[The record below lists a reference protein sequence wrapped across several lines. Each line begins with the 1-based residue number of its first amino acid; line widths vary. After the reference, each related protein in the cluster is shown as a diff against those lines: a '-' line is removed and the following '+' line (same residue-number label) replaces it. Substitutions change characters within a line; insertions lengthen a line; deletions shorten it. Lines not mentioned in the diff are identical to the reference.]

1 VIQQR
6 PTMFEKFSNKP
17 MSANSEKFDTIIGR
31 TTTIQGTLV
40 LLDSVRIDGRVVGN
54 VESAPDCKIAVAI
67 GPTGEVTGDIKAHRV
82 MVAGKVFGH
91 IHAAD
96 RVEFQKDSLVQGD
109 VSYGSIAVEHGAK
122 LSGLI
127 LQNKTIED
135 SATGAQAAIQTAQSV
150 KNPS

>member
-1 VIQQR
+1 
-6 PTMFEKFSNKP
+6 MFKKFSNKS
-17 MSANSEKFDTIIGR
+17 MAANSEKFDTIIGR

>member
-1 VIQQR
+1 
-6 PTMFEKFSNKP
+6 MFEKFSNKP

-67 GPTGEVTGDIKAHRV
+67 GPTGEDTGDIKVHRV

-150 KNPS
+150 KNSS

>member
-1 VIQQR
+1 
-6 PTMFEKFSNKP
+6 MFDKFSNKS
-17 MSANSEKFDTIIGR
+17 MATSSEKFDTLIGR
-31 TTTIQGTLV
+31 TTTIQGTLT
-40 LLDSVRIDGRVVGN
+40 LLDSIRIDGRVVGN

-109 VSYGSIAVEHGAK
+109 ISYGSIAVEHGAR
-122 LSGLI
+122 LSGLVI
-127 LQNKTIED
+127 QNQALD
-135 SATGAQAAIQTAQSV
+135 ASASGAQAAIQVAQSA
-150 KNPS
+150 KNSG

>member
-1 VIQQR
+1 
-6 PTMFEKFSNKP
+6 MFEKFSNKS
-17 MSANSEKFDTIIGR
+17 MAVNSEKFDTIIGR
-31 TTTIQGTLV
+31 TATIQGTLV
-40 LLDSVRIDGRVVGN
+40 LLDSVRIDGRVVGT

-127 LQNKTIED
+127 LQNKTMED

-150 KNPS
+150 KNTS

>member
-1 VIQQR
+1 
-6 PTMFEKFSNKP
+6 MFEKFSNKS
-17 MSANSEKFDTIIGR
+17 MSASSEKFDTIIGR

-54 VESAPDCKIAVAI
+54 VESAPNCKIAVAI

-127 LQNKTIED
+127 LQNQTIED

>member
-1 VIQQR
+1 
-6 PTMFEKFSNKP
+6 MFDKFSNKS
-17 MSANSEKFDTIIGR
+17 MATSSEKFDTLIGR
-31 TTTIQGTLV
+31 TTTIQGTLT

-109 VSYGSIAVEHGAK
+109 ISYGSIAVEHGAR
-122 LSGLI
+122 LSGLVI
-127 LQNKTIED
+127 QNQALD
-135 SATGAQAAIQTAQSV
+135 ASASGAQAAIQVAQSA
-150 KNPS
+150 KNSG

>member
-1 VIQQR
+1 
-6 PTMFEKFSNKP
+6 MFEKFSNKS
-17 MSANSEKFDTIIGR
+17 MAVNSEKFDTIIGR
-31 TTTIQGTLV
+31 KTTIQGTLV

>member
-1 VIQQR
+1 
-6 PTMFEKFSNKP
+6 MFEKFSNKS
-17 MSANSEKFDTIIGR
+17 MSASSEKFDTIIGR

-109 VSYGSIAVEHGAK
+109 VSYVSIAVEHGAK

-150 KNPS
+150 KNSS

>member
-1 VIQQR
+1 
-6 PTMFEKFSNKP
+6 MFEKFSNKS

-150 KNPS
+150 KNSS

>member
-1 VIQQR
+1 
-6 PTMFEKFSNKP
+6 MFEKFSNKS
-17 MSANSEKFDTIIGR
+17 MSASSEKFDTIIGR

-40 LLDSVRIDGRVVGN
+40 LLDSVRIAGRVVGN

>member
-1 VIQQR
+1 MAV
-6 PTMFEKFSNKP
+6 
-17 MSANSEKFDTIIGR
+17 NSEKFDTIIGR

-127 LQNKTIED
+127 LQNKTMED

>member
-1 VIQQR
+1 MA
-6 PTMFEKFSNKP
+6 TS
-17 MSANSEKFDTIIGR
+17 SEKFDTLIGR
-31 TTTIQGTLV
+31 TTTIQGTLT
-40 LLDSVRIDGRVVGN
+40 LLDSIRIDGRVVGN

-109 VSYGSIAVEHGAK
+109 ISYGSIAVEHGAR
-122 LSGLI
+122 LSGLVI
-127 LQNKTIED
+127 QNQALD
-135 SATGAQAAIQTAQSV
+135 ASASGAQAAIQVAQSA
-150 KNPS
+150 KNNG

>member
-1 VIQQR
+1 
-6 PTMFEKFSNKP
+6 MFEKFSNKS
-17 MSANSEKFDTIIGR
+17 MAVNSEKFDTIIGR

-150 KNPS
+150 KNTS

>member
-1 VIQQR
+1 MA
-6 PTMFEKFSNKP
+6 TS
-17 MSANSEKFDTIIGR
+17 SEKFDTLIGR
-31 TTTIQGTLV
+31 TTTIQGTLT

-109 VSYGSIAVEHGAK
+109 ISYGSIAVEHGAR
-122 LSGLI
+122 LSGLVI
-127 LQNKTIED
+127 QNQALD
-135 SATGAQAAIQTAQSV
+135 ASASGAQAAIQVAQSA
-150 KNPS
+150 KNSG

>member
-1 VIQQR
+1 
-6 PTMFEKFSNKP
+6 MFEKFSNKSL
-17 MSANSEKFDTIIGR
+17 SASSEKFDTIIGR
-31 TTTIQGTLV
+31 TTTIQGNLV

>member
-1 VIQQR
+1 
-6 PTMFEKFSNKP
+6 MFEKFSNK
-17 MSANSEKFDTIIGR
+17 SIAVNSEKFDTIIGR

-127 LQNKTIED
+127 LQNKTMED

-150 KNPS
+150 KNTS

>member
-1 VIQQR
+1 
-6 PTMFEKFSNKP
+6 
-17 MSANSEKFDTIIGR
+17 MSATSEKFDTIIGR

-91 IHAAD
+91 IHAVD
-96 RVEFQKDSLVQGD
+96 RVEFQKDSCVQGD
-109 VSYGSIAVEHGAK
+109 ISYGSIAVEHGAK

-127 LQNKTIED
+127 IQNKTLEE
-135 SATGAQAAIQTAQSV
+135 SASGAQAAIQSAQSTQ
-150 KNPS
+150 NTR

>member
-1 VIQQR
+1 
-6 PTMFEKFSNKP
+6 MA
-17 MSANSEKFDTIIGR
+17 ANSEKFDTIIGR

-127 LQNKTIED
+127 LQNKTMED

>member
-1 VIQQR
+1 
-6 PTMFEKFSNKP
+6 MFEKFSNKP
-17 MSANSEKFDTIIGR
+17 MSANSEKFDSIIGR

>member
-1 VIQQR
+1 MA
-6 PTMFEKFSNKP
+6 TS
-17 MSANSEKFDTIIGR
+17 SEKFDTLIGR
-31 TTTIQGTLV
+31 TTTIQGTLT

-109 VSYGSIAVEHGAK
+109 ISYGSIAVEHGAR
-122 LSGLI
+122 LSGLVI
-127 LQNKTIED
+127 QNQALD
-135 SATGAQAAIQTAQSV
+135 ASASGAQAAIQVAQSA
-150 KNPS
+150 KNNG

>member
-1 VIQQR
+1 
-6 PTMFEKFSNKP
+6 MFEKFSNKS
-17 MSANSEKFDTIIGR
+17 MSASSEKFDTIIGR

-40 LLDSVRIDGRVVGN
+40 VLDSVRIDGRVVGN

-127 LQNKTIED
+127 LQNKTMED

>member
-1 VIQQR
+1 
-6 PTMFEKFSNKP
+6 MFEKFSNKSL
-17 MSANSEKFDTIIGR
+17 SASSEKFDTIVGR
-31 TTTIQGTLV
+31 TTTIQGNLV

-150 KNPS
+150 KNTT

>member
-1 VIQQR
+1 
-6 PTMFEKFSNKP
+6 MFEKFSNKS
-17 MSANSEKFDTIIGR
+17 MSASSEKFDTIIGR

-54 VESAPDCKIAVAI
+54 VESAPNCKIAVAI

-96 RVEFQKDSLVQGD
+96 RVEFQKGSLVQGD

-127 LQNKTIED
+127 LQNQTIED
-135 SATGAQAAIQTAQSV
+135 SAMGAQAAIQTAQSV

>member
-1 VIQQR
+1 
-6 PTMFEKFSNKP
+6 MFEKFSNKSL
-17 MSANSEKFDTIIGR
+17 SASSEKFDTIIGR
-31 TTTIQGTLV
+31 TTTIQGNLV

-127 LQNKTIED
+127 LQNKTMED

>member
-1 VIQQR
+1 
-6 PTMFEKFSNKP
+6 MFEKFSNKS
-17 MSANSEKFDTIIGR
+17 MAVNSEKFDTIIGR

>member
-1 VIQQR
+1 
-6 PTMFEKFSNKP
+6 MFEKFSNKS
-17 MSANSEKFDTIIGR
+17 MAVNSEKFDTIIGR

-96 RVEFQKDSLVQGD
+96 RVEFQFDSLVQGD

-127 LQNKTIED
+127 LQNKTMED

-150 KNPS
+150 KNTS

>member
-1 VIQQR
+1 MAV
-6 PTMFEKFSNKP
+6 
-17 MSANSEKFDTIIGR
+17 NSEKFDTIIGR

-127 LQNKTIED
+127 LQNKPMED

-150 KNPS
+150 KNTS

>member
-1 VIQQR
+1 
-6 PTMFEKFSNKP
+6 MFEKFSNKSL
-17 MSANSEKFDTIIGR
+17 SASSEKFDTIVGR

-150 KNPS
+150 KNSS

>member
-1 VIQQR
+1 
-6 PTMFEKFSNKP
+6 MFEKFSNKS
-17 MSANSEKFDTIIGR
+17 MATNSEKFDTIIGR

-127 LQNKTIED
+127 LQNKTMED

-150 KNPS
+150 KNTS